1 MWMRSAPAVRFNY
14 LWTTFRKR
22 PYTEEYLDIPHP
34 VADGLRVP
42 PPPSTKCVKVFATLG
57 IGSDFVV

>member
-42 PPPSTKCVKVFATLG
+42 PPPL
-57 IGSDFVV
+57 D

>member
-22 PYTEEYLDIPHP
+22 PYTEEYLDVREP

-42 PPPSTKCVKVFATLG
+42 PPSKCVKVFATLRM
-57 IGSDFVV
+57 GSDFVV